1 MYILSDLNLRFL
13 SDKSDFVC
21 FRGKKIKKVTL
32 IQKDSKSD
40 SNSRT
45 DLKRNAC
52 ALFAALNRIE
62 LKIPTHF
69 AFD

>member
-1 MYILSDLNLRFL
+1 MTNQILCVRGKENL
-13 SDKSDFVC
+13 KSDSNS
-21 FRGKKIKKVTL
+21 KKIQKVTL